1 MVPAHLIYEV
11 DITNNDSI
19 VFINSIKAR
28 NLRGF
33 CWLWMNLP
41 RIIRSVKRHHGAYEC
56 IPALVSP
63 VQVVMVSYWYGYGE
77 LGDYYKGEYH
87 QSFSGFVAKH
97 PQALGMFFEHFPAE
111 RSGKYINGVFGLGR
125 NFRRKG

>member
-1 MVPAHLIYEV
+1 MLPAHLMYEV
-11 DITNNDSI
+11 DITNKESV
-19 VFINSIKAR
+19 VFINSIQAK

-33 CWLWMNLP
+33 FWLWANLP

-77 LGDYYKGEYH
+77 LEDYYKGEEH
-87 QSFSGFVAKH
+87 KRFSEFVAKN
-97 PQALGMFFEHFPAE
+97 PKALGMFFEWFPAE
-111 RSGKYINGVFGLGR
+111 RSGKYVNGVFGLGR
-125 NFRRKG
+125 NFRKKV